1 MILIQCDLLAVEEL
15 TAAKPHYWLRNRR
28 CFKQLDTL
36 GQQHRFRD
44 AKVAGVLKQTSSV
57 FCLLEY
63 MQQCRIDALL
73 PTRVEANAF
82 CDLIGGFEADTAY
95 LTESIRV
102 LTNDVSRIPP
112 VDLEE
117 PHGTFGRYAKGR
129 QQRDDVPRTPCL
141 HIGVR
146 DALQLFGADAA
157 HFKQPFWFSVEDIQ
171 RFITEML
178 VDAAGSLF
186 TDALDIAGAEI
197 GDDTCLGR
205 LYHLLKLRD
214 SVLIAVLAT
223 LPTTLHIVAD
233 TLCGGQEI
241 THRFN
246 LPKRLSRSVEY
257 LFMGR
262 VHRHHEAGRIGLGK

>member
-1 MILIQCDLLAVEEL
+1 M
-15 TAAKPHYWLRNRR
+15 
-28 CFKQLDTL
+28 
-36 GQQHRFRD
+36 
-44 AKVAGVLKQTSSV
+44 
-57 FCLLEY
+57 
-63 MQQCRIDALL
+63 L
-73 PTRVEANAF
+73 PDN
-82 CDLIGGFEADTAY
+82 
-95 LTESIRV
+95 
-102 LTNDVSRIPP
+102 VSRIPP
-112 VDLEE
+112 VDFEE
-117 PHGTFGRYAKGR
+117 SHGTFGRYTKWG
-129 QQRDDVPRTPCL
+129 QQRDDVPCASGL

-186 TDALDIAGAEI
+186 TDTLDIAGAEI

>member
-1 MILIQCDLLAVEEL
+1 
-15 TAAKPHYWLRNRR
+15 
-28 CFKQLDTL
+28 
-36 GQQHRFRD
+36 
-44 AKVAGVLKQTSSV
+44 
-57 FCLLEY
+57 

-117 PHGTFGRYAKGR
+117 PHGTFGRYAKWR
-129 QQRDDVPRTPCL
+129 QQRDDVPCASGL

-197 GDDTCLGR
+197 GDDAGLSG
-205 LYHLLKLRD
+205 LYHLLKLCHG
-214 SVLIAVLAT
+214 VLVAVLTALPAPLHLIADALGRRQK
-223 LPTTLHIVAD
+223 VAYGLD
-233 TLCGGQEI
+233 
-241 THRFN
+241 
-246 LPKRLSRSVEY
+246 LPKRLAGAVQY
-257 LFMGR
+257 LLMGR
-262 VHRHHEAGRIGLGK
+262 IDCHHEPRRVWI

>member
-1 MILIQCDLLAVEEL
+1 
-15 TAAKPHYWLRNRR
+15 
-28 CFKQLDTL
+28 
-36 GQQHRFRD
+36 
-44 AKVAGVLKQTSSV
+44 
-57 FCLLEY
+57 
-63 MQQCRIDALL
+63 MQQRRVDAFLSAGS
-73 PTRVEANAF
+73 EAYAF

-95 LTESIRV
+95 PTESIRV

-178 VDAAGSLF
+178 VDAAGGLF
-186 TDALDIAGAEI
+186 ADALDVAGTEI
-197 GDDTCLGR
+197 GDDAGLSG
-205 LYHLLKLRD
+205 LYHLLKLCHG
-214 SVLIAVLAT
+214 VLVAVLTALPAPLHLIADALGRRQK
-223 LPTTLHIVAD
+223 VAYGLD
-233 TLCGGQEI
+233 M
-241 THRFN
+241 
-246 LPKRLSRSVEY
+246 PKRLAGAVQY
-257 LFMGR
+257 LLMGR
-262 VHRHHEAGRIGLGK
+262 IDCHHEPRRVWI